1 MPNSPQDLHKK
12 VLGKK
17 GEALA
22 EKFLKKQ
29 GLKILE
35 KNFRTPFGEADLIAS
50 FGDEIIFIEVKT
62 RVGDSFGL
70 PSEGVTPQKK
80 ERYYK
85 IATFYGLTTKEEPNA
100 RFDIIE
106 VYDGKKIEWI
116 KNAF

>member
-17 GEALA
+17 GETLA

-29 GLKILE
+29 GVKILE
-35 KNFRTPFGEADLIAS
+35 KNFRTPFGEADVIAKE
-50 FGDEIIFIEVKT
+50 GDEILFIEVKT
-62 RVGDSFGL
+62 RSGDLFGL
-70 PSEGVTPQKK
+70 PSEGVTKDKK

-85 IATFYGLTTKEEPNA
+85 IAKFYGLKTGEEPNA

-106 VYDGKKIEWI
+106 VYDGKKIEWL